1 MCYNNCRKRKEVTK
15 MTKLILILDTNLIAG
30 VNCSLTELLQADVV
44 DYFQEDLTTEER
56 KEYD

>member
-1 MCYNNCRKRKEVTK
+1 

-30 VNCSLTELLQADVV
+30 VNCSLAELLQADVV